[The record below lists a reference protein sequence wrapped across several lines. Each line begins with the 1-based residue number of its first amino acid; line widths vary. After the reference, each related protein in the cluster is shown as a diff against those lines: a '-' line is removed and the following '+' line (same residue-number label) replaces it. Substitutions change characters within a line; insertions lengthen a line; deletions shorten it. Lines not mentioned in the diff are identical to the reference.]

1 VRSRVD
7 VRTRSPRH
15 VDSLYRFLVVLMLLA
30 TGFTGCAN
38 PDHPLL
44 KESVREQSR
53 SVTMTQLEDKVVA
66 PPETLAQAQR
76 EGEARRVERAEP
88 LKELPLALADVRKAA
103 LENNLDIRVQLV
115 PPAIAGEQ
123 VSEEEAR
130 FEASFLGS
138 AFYRQDD
145 LFNIDVG
152 LGPQQETITGDV
164 AVEVPLRTG
173 GTVEIGV
180 GGNEVDIDVPGATTI
195 SDTLAGFSIS
205 QPLLRNAGIGVNTA
219 PITIA
224 GLRQV
229 QQEASTKLAVMR
241 TIADAESEYWLYYA
255 ANRILEVRYQQYERA
270 QELLRQAQR
279 LREAGVVPSVEVTR
293 SRAGVAR
300 AVDDIIRAETTR
312 RESERELKRIMNVPG
327 MGVGSPTVLLV
338 RTDPNP
344 MRLIFDV
351 NQLAED
357 AVNVR
362 MEMLELELQLAVDAL
377 NLDVARN
384 QILPLVSLDFS
395 FNYLGTDTSLFNS
408 LDELVSGSRQDW
420 SVGTSVEVPLGNK
433 AAKSRQRQAVLQRSL
448 TLVTREQRDIGI
460 RKEVYDAND
469 RLEEAWRRILAAR
482 EETLFSSQTYKGEE
496 QQFLAGVRTSSDVL
510 RAADFLAEAQIREIS
525 GLTEYEIA
533 KVALAFATGTVL
545 GKGRVRLV
553 PYDPT
558 SQDDVRPYQ
567 LEGSADAAT
576 SAADPPASLSALV
589 TDIIEKARAD
599 AEQSAGSEG
608 EDPGSAPTAK
618 REQ

>member
-1 VRSRVD
+1 MYWL
-7 VRTRSPRH
+7 H
-15 VDSLYRFLVVLMLLA
+15 RFLVVLMFMAAGLA
-30 TGFTGCAN
+30 GCAN
-38 PDHPLL
+38 PGHPML

-66 PPETLAQAQR
+66 PPVTLEQAQR
-76 EGEARRVERAEP
+76 EGEAQRVERAEP

-103 LENNLDIRVQLV
+103 LENNLDIQVQLV
-115 PPAIAGEQ
+115 PPAIAGER

-138 AFYRQDD
+138 ASYREDD

-152 LGPQQETITGDV
+152 LGPQQKTTAGEV

-195 SDTLAGFSIS
+195 SDTSAGFSIS

-224 GLRQV
+224 SLRQV
-229 QQEASTKLAVMR
+229 QQEASTKLAIMR
-241 TIADAESEYWLYYA
+241 TIANAESEYWLYYA
-255 ANRILEVRYQQYERA
+255 ANRILEVRYQQYQRA
-270 QELLRQAQR
+270 QELLRQARR
-279 LREAGVVPSVEVTR
+279 LREAGVVPSIEVTR

-300 AVDDIIRAETTR
+300 AGDDSSRAETTR
-312 RESERELKRIMNVPG
+312 REAERELKRIMNVPG

-344 MRLIFDV
+344 MRLTFDV

-384 QILPLVSLDFS
+384 QTLPLVSLDFS
-395 FNYLGTDTSLFNS
+395 LNYLGTDTSLFNS
-408 LDELVSGSRQDW
+408 LDELVSGSRQNW
-420 SVGTSVEVPLGNK
+420 IVGTSVEVPLGNK
-433 AAKSRQRQAVLQRSL
+433 AAKSRLRQAVLQRSL
-448 TLVTREQRDIGI
+448 TLVNREQRGIGI

-553 PYDPT
+553 PYVPT
-558 SQDDVRPYQ
+558 NKDDVLPYQ
-567 LEGSADAAT
+567 LEDTANAAT
-576 SAADPPASLSALV
+576 SATDPPESLSALV
-589 TDIIEKARAD
+589 TDIIEKARAK

-608 EDPGSAPTAK
+608 EDPESAPTPK

>member
-1 VRSRVD
+1 MRRL
-7 VRTRSPRH
+7 RLAH
-15 VDSLYRFLVVLMLLA
+15 LLSLCSVVLMSMV
-30 TGFTGCAN
+30 TGLVGCSN
-38 PDHPLL
+38 PDHPML

-53 SVTMTQLEDKVVA
+53 SVTMTQLEDKVVT
-66 PPETLAQAQR
+66 PPVTLEQAQR
-76 EGEARRVERAEP
+76 EGDAQRVERAEP

-103 LENNLDIRVQLV
+103 LENNLDIQVQLV
-115 PPAIAGEQ
+115 PPAIAGER

-138 AFYRQDD
+138 ASRRRDD
-145 LFNIDVG
+145 LFDIDAG
-152 LGPQQETITGDV
+152 IGPQQDTTEGELI
-164 AVEVPLRTG
+164 VEVPLRTG
-173 GTVEIGV
+173 GTVEVGV
-180 GGNEVDIDVPGATTI
+180 GGNAVDIDVPGATTI

-224 GLRQV
+224 SLQQV

-279 LREAGVVPSVEVTR
+279 LREAGVVPSLEVTR
-293 SRAGVAR
+293 SRAGVSR

-312 RESERELKRIMNVPG
+312 REAERELKRIMNVPG
-327 MGVGSPTVLLV
+327 MGVGSPTVLLI
-338 RTDPNP
+338 RTDPRP
-344 MRLIFDV
+344 RRLTFDV
-351 NQLAED
+351 NQLADD
-357 AVNVR
+357 AVTLR

-384 QILPLVSLDFS
+384 QVLPLVSLDFS

-408 LDELVSGSRQDW
+408 LDELVSGNRENW
-420 SVGTSVEVPLGNK
+420 SVGTLVEIPLGNK

-448 TLVTREQRDIGI
+448 TLVTREQRDISI

-533 KVALAFATGTVL
+533 KVALAFATGNVL

-558 SQDDVRPYQ
+558 DKNDVRPYQ
-567 LEGSADAAT
+567 LEDTATRET
-576 SAADPPASLSALV
+576 SATDPPESLSAYV
-589 TDIIEKARAD
+589 TDIIEKARAN
-599 AEQSAGSEG
+599 ATQHSAGDGEG
-608 EDPGSAPTAK
+608 GPERAPTVGQ
-618 REQ
+618 RQ